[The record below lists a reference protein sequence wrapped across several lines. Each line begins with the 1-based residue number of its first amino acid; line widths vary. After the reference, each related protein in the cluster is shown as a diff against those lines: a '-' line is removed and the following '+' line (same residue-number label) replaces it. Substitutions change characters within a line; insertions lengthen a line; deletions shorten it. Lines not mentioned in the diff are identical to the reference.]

1 MDVSWLSG
9 GAQEQL
15 AMLVRLAIAELVA
28 ENGDMEGV
36 PVFVDDVLG
45 NTDDERLKAMA
56 AVLSEVSTDKQVFML
71 SCQPQRY
78 TRVDIKRKYEIN
90 LMKGM
95 R

>member
-1 MDVSWLSG
+1 
-9 GAQEQL
+9 
-15 AMLVRLAIAELVA
+15 
-28 ENGDMEGV
+28 MEGV

-56 AVLSEVSTDKQVFML
+56 AVLSEVSADKQVFML